1 MVLAAQALTGYFD
14 DTRSTPLT
22 NEPASD
28 SVVVTI
34 TRVTAAWKDSG
45 TTGLDASKSK
55 YGPGDPTD
63 WRLYLNGSGKPL
75 ASQNGRPCRF
85 EFQYRSDDFIR
96 RAHATNSASS
106 NVLSS
111 LDVQD
116 IALIP
121 DLDFV
126 PIREEDN
133 VERAKISAAYKR
145 Q

>member
-1 MVLAAQALTGYFD
+1 MIELTMIPVSMARATPQTGDF
-14 DTRSTPLT
+14 TSTD
-22 NEPASD
+22 PASL
-28 SVVVTI
+28 SPA
-34 TRVTAAWKDSG
+34 RTADLVGSSSNTDRMVSLY
-45 TTGLDASKSK
+45 TTGRELWYDSN
-55 YGPGDPTD
+55 TD
-63 WRLYLNGSGKPL
+63 FAR
-75 ASQNGRPCRF
+75 
-85 EFQYRSDDFIR
+85 EDFIR